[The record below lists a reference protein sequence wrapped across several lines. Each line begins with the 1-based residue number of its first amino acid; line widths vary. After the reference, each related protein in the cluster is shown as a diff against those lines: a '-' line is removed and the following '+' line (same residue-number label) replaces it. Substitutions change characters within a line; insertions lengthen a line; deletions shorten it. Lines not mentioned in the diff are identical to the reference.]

1 MNSEPVE
8 LAIASTVKNGDRE
21 LRIEIAE
28 PQQDHTTRGWQCT
41 YRVEGARAHIA
52 HGPDRLAAIY
62 AAMIDIP
69 NAAARASSGRPAESD
84 RSRVRV
90 GPRQRVG
97 NSTGSATKAREF
109 GPHLAARAVHTA
121 EGPVVITLG
130 RPRQDPDR
138 PHTYLCPFRI
148 DDRTE
153 AFGQGMNEVHAVMS
167 AIRGVGAILGIPLD
181 WPMPSTPATQA
192 ADR

>member
-8 LAIASTVKNGDRE
+8 LAIASTVRDGDRE

-28 PQQDHTTRGWQCT
+28 PQQDHTTRGWRCT
-41 YRVEGARAHIA
+41 YRVEGARAHVA

-69 NAAARASSGRPAESD
+69 NAAARAGSVGRPTDSD
-84 RSRVRV
+84 RSRVPEGSRPRV
-90 GPRQRVG
+90 G
-97 NSTGSATKAREF
+97 TYAGSAAQAREF

-121 EGPVVITLG
+121 EGPVVIALG

-138 PHTYLCPFRI
+138 PYTYLCPFRI

-153 AFGQGMNEVHAVMS
+153 AFGQGMSEVHAVMS

-181 WPMPSTPATQA
+181 WPMPSPSTG
-192 ADR
+192 R